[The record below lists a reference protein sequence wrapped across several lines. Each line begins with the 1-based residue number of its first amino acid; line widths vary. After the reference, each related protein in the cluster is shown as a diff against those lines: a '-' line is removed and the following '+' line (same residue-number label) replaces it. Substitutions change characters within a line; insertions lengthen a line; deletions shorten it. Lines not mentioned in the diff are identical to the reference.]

1 MSHLGAHGAPA
12 TKRGFGAEPRLN
24 LDAQTEMVVR
34 PCVLNPDTPT
44 DSESTQSQLRVNS
57 ESTPTVPRP
66 GCELTATPTPTR
78 SAEEVGGASSYDPFV
93 ADSEKPEKPKKALT
107 AGALEEAKAL
117 VWAHRKRLALG
128 LGLMLISRLSDL

>member
-44 DSESTQSQLRVNS
+44 DSESTLSRLRVNS
-57 ESTPTVPRP
+57 DRA
-66 GCELTATPTPTR
+66 ATRLRADCDPTPTR
-78 SAEEVGGASSYDPFV
+78 SAEEDGGASSYDPFV